1 MKKFYFLF
9 LFALIASIGNLYA
22 AEKTVTWNF
31 AGRKSGTG
39 ATTSCELKVQSGSA
53 SGTWKIT
60 ASKKFSAQTGRGS
73 TSVTLGSKNDP
84 CTDAKL
90 ELTNSPI
97 PEGAQIKKV
106 SITAKTNNAN
116 GATFGLQIGGVSSET
131 TLTFD
136 KTKTTQ
142 EFTESKVGN
151 VVLVINT
158 LNQSNVSL
166 YSISITY
173 EEVAETKCAKPTFN
187 LENGKTYT
195 DAQTLVITSTTADAT
210 IHYTINRGEEKTG
223 QPAEFTENGEYTVD
237 AWATKDNLTES
248 DHASIKFTIAKKC
261 AAPTFTPAA
270 GFLKLGNAITF
281 TSATADA
288 EVYYQYSYNG
298 GEYTSFVKG
307 TSFTP
312 DKEGTY
318 KIIAKATKTGLEDGV
333 SGEQI
338 YEVGNLVF
346 YESFDKN
353 DGTGGNDGKWSGSIA
368 SNDIQYD
375 VTGWTCQNASGANKC
390 AKFGTSSKKGTATTP
405 ALTDLE
411 GDAILTFKA
420 APWNT
425 EGGKMSVTISDG
437 TIETSEFELIN
448 NTFTEYSVKISGGAT
463 SKITFTSSEARFFL
477 DEVKVKQVAV
487 ATPTITPNGGDVKVG
502 DKITFATKTDGAT
515 LSYSTDGGQTW
526 TPGSEYAAATVGEL
540 NLWVKATKGSDESAV
555 AKATF
560 NVVDPNAIGS
570 VNINITAD
578 KTAKTGELFGTMT
591 VAVPMPINATVM
603 DVVIKKDGK
612 EFSSDKNLTAEFSKE
627 ITETGTYEIDV
638 TANNDKEIIGDKKT
652 AEFYSNKLT
661 DIADFLLYGPEC
673 NNLFGSDVVYEFT
686 CPLSVTYANGSN
698 LWVTDGTDG
707 MLIFQRGGFSTAY
720 TNGTVFAK
728 GIKGQYTVYNN
739 TIELTEPVLTETT
752 EGATVDPKQIE
763 IAAISADNQNQFVII
778 KDAVLNVKN
787 ETFADAAG
795 NTVDMYDKKFCTV
808 PADGTYD
815 VVGIVSYYGYSEAE
829 AATQVYPLAFLTAP
843 TATLGFTAAEINE
856 MPWLAAN
863 DKVLTEEATEVKDA
877 SCVKLTCEEG
887 AQIEYTL
894 VSAETGSSTAT
905 VESGAEIVGLIKGE
919 VYELTVC
926 AVKGGYKSAS
936 RQYTFTITGSTSSV
950 SSMSAEGVKV
960 FATEGGVEVVAAEA
974 TDVAVYTVAG
984 QLVRQARVA
993 EDSTLVNVAPG
1004 FYVVRAN
1011 GTATKVIVR

>member
-1 MKKFYFLF
+1 M
-9 LFALIASIGNLYA
+9 SN
-22 AEKTVTWNF
+22 
-31 AGRKSGTG
+31 
-39 ATTSCELKVQSGSA
+39 Q
-53 SGTWKIT
+53 
-60 ASKKFSAQTGRGS
+60 KFSVVTDPS
-73 TSVTLGSKNDP
+73 NTSGVVKFDVT
-84 CTDAKL
+84 CTAG
-90 ELTNSPI
+90 TI
-97 PEGAQIKKV
+97 YIK
-106 SITAKTNNAN
+106 
-116 GATFGLQIGGVSSET
+116 
-131 TLTFD
+131 
-136 KTKTTQ
+136 
-142 EFTESKVGN
+142 
-151 VVLVINT
+151 
-158 LNQSNVSL
+158 
-166 YSISITY
+166 SISITY
-173 EEVAETKCAKPTFN
+173 EEGAETKCAT
-187 LENGKTYT
+187 
-195 DAQTLVITSTTADAT
+195 
-210 IHYTINRGEEKTG
+210 
-223 QPAEFTENGEYTVD
+223 
-237 AWATKDNLTES
+237 
-248 DHASIKFTIAKKC
+248 
-261 AAPTFTPAA
+261 PTFTPAA
-270 GFLKLGNAITF
+270 GYLKLGNAITF
-281 TSATADA
+281 TSATVDA

-333 SGEQI
+333 SEEQI

-353 DGTGGNDGKWSGSIA
+353 DGTGGNDGQWNGNIATSSIK
-368 SNDIQYD
+368 YD
-375 VTGWTCQNASGANKC
+375 VTGWTCPNASGANKC

-405 ALTDLE
+405 ALTGLA
-411 GDAILTFKA
+411 GDAVLTFKA
-420 APWNT
+420 GAWNVT
-425 EGGKMSVTISDG
+425 DEKTTLNISITNGTLDKTSV
-437 TIETSEFELIN
+437 ELKKGE
-448 NTFTEYSVKISGGAT
+448 FTEYTINITGADAT
-463 SKITFTSSEARFFL
+463 SKITFEAAEVEDNRFFL

-487 ATPTITPNGGDVKVG
+487 ATPTISPNGGDVNVG

-526 TPGSEYAAATVGEL
+526 TPGSEYTAAAVGAL
-540 NLWVKATKGSDESAV
+540 NLWVKATKDSDESAV

-578 KTAKTGELFGTMT
+578 KTAATGELFGTMT
-591 VAVPMPINATVM
+591 VAVPMPINATEM

-612 EFSSDKNLTAEFSKE
+612 EFINKKGLSTEFSTV

-638 TANNDKEIIGDKKT
+638 IANNDKEITGDKKT

-739 TIELTEPVLTETT
+739 TTIELTEPVLTETT

-763 IAAISADNQNQFVII
+763 ISAIKADNQNQFVII

-795 NTVDMYDKKFCTV
+795 NTVDMFNKEFCTV

-815 VVGIVSYYGYSEAE
+815 VVGIVSYYKPKKAE

-863 DKVLTEEATEVKDA
+863 DIVLTEDGSFEGMNA

-894 VSAETGSSTAT
+894 DSGEPSPSTAT
-905 VESGAEIVGLIKGE
+905 VESGTEIGFTDGE
-919 VYELTVC
+919 SYMLTVC

-936 RQYTFTITGSTSSV
+936 REYMFSIGKTSSV

-960 FATEGGVEVVAAEA
+960 FAAEGGVKVVADEA
-974 TDVAVYTVAG
+974 ADVAVYTVAG

-993 EDSTLVNVAPG
+993 EGSTLVNVAPG

>member
-22 AEKTVTWNF
+22 AEVTVTSTFKDNDLNVGVGEPGWVASITANSF
-31 AGRKSGTG
+31 ESNNNNRGVQFG
-39 ATTSCELKVQSGSA
+39 AAKGAFTLTTKVSFSKVKNVSVLLSSNGNGNTVSLKVGVA
-53 SGTWKIT
+53 SVG
-60 ASKKFSAQTGRGS
+60 
-73 TSVTLGSKNDP
+73 
-84 CTDAKL
+84 
-90 ELTNSPI
+90 
-97 PEGAQIKKV
+97 KKV
-106 SITAKTNNAN
+106 SIEKKNNYSVEWTA
-116 GATFGLQIGGVSSET
+116 
-131 TLTFD
+131 
-136 KTKTTQ
+136 
-142 EFTESKVGN
+142 ESPQDGIVELSFNDAAKS
-151 VVLVINT
+151 I
-158 LNQSNVSL
+158 
-166 YSISITY
+166 YIKSISITY
-173 EEVAETKCAKPTFN
+173 EEVAETKCAT
-187 LENGKTYT
+187 
-195 DAQTLVITSTTADAT
+195 
-210 IHYTINRGEEKTG
+210 
-223 QPAEFTENGEYTVD
+223 
-237 AWATKDNLTES
+237 
-248 DHASIKFTIAKKC
+248 
-261 AAPTFTPAA
+261 PTFTPAA
-270 GFLKLGNAITF
+270 GYLKLGNAITF
-281 TSATADA
+281 TSATVDA

-515 LSYSTDGGQTW
+515 LSYSTDEGQTW
-526 TPGSEYAAATVGEL
+526 TPGSEYAAATVGAL

-815 VVGIVSYYGYSEAE
+815 VVGIVSYYGYSGAVP
-829 AATQVYPLAFLTAP
+829 ATQVYPLAFLTAP

-856 MPWLAAN
+856 MSWLAAN
-863 DKVLTEEATEVKDA
+863 DKVLTEDGSFEDINA

-894 VSAETGSSTAT
+894 DSGEPSPSTAT
-905 VESGAEIVGLIKGE
+905 VESGTEIGFTDGE
-919 VYELTVC
+919 SYMLTVC

-936 RQYTFTITGSTSSV
+936 REYMFSIGKTSSV
-950 SSMSAEGVKV
+950 SSMSSEGVKV
-960 FATEGGVEVVAAEA
+960 FAAEGGVKVVAAEA
-974 TDVAVYTVAG
+974 TDVAVYTAAG

-993 EDSTLVNVAPG
+993 EGSTLVNVAPG

>member
-1 MKKFYFLF
+1 ML
-9 LFALIASIGNLYA
+9 LD
-22 AEKTVTWNF
+22 
-31 AGRKSGTG
+31 GR
-39 ATTSCELKVQSGSA
+39 
-53 SGTWKIT
+53 
-60 ASKKFSAQTGRGS
+60 AQT
-73 TSVTLGSKNDP
+73 
-84 CTDAKL
+84 
-90 ELTNSPI
+90 
-97 PEGAQIKKV
+97 
-106 SITAKTNNAN
+106 
-116 GATFGLQIGGVSSET
+116 
-131 TLTFD
+131 
-136 KTKTTQ
+136 
-142 EFTESKVGN
+142 
-151 VVLVINT
+151 
-158 LNQSNVSL
+158 
-166 YSISITY
+166 
-173 EEVAETKCAKPTFN
+173 
-187 LENGKTYT
+187 
-195 DAQTLVITSTTADAT
+195 
-210 IHYTINRGEEKTG
+210 
-223 QPAEFTENGEYTVD
+223 
-237 AWATKDNLTES
+237 
-248 DHASIKFTIAKKC
+248 
-261 AAPTFTPAA
+261 
-270 GFLKLGNAITF
+270 
-281 TSATADA
+281 
-288 EVYYQYSYNG
+288 
-298 GEYTSFVKG
+298 
-307 TSFTP
+307 
-312 DKEGTY
+312 
-318 KIIAKATKTGLEDGV
+318 
-333 SGEQI
+333 
-338 YEVGNLVF
+338 
-346 YESFDKN
+346 
-353 DGTGGNDGKWSGSIA
+353 
-368 SNDIQYD
+368 
-375 VTGWTCQNASGANKC
+375 ASGANKC

-405 ALTDLE
+405 ALTGLA
-411 GDAILTFKA
+411 GDAVLTFKA
-420 APWNT
+420 GAWNVT
-425 EGGKMSVTISDG
+425 DEKTTLNISITNGTLDKTSV
-437 TIETSEFELIN
+437 ELKKGE
-448 NTFTEYSVKISGGAT
+448 FTEYTINITGADAT
-463 SKITFTSSEARFFL
+463 SKITFEAAEVEDNRFFL

-487 ATPTITPNGGDVKVG
+487 ATPTITPNGGDVNVG

-526 TPGSEYAAATVGEL
+526 TPGSEYTAAAVGAL
-540 NLWVKATKGSDESAV
+540 NLWVKATKNSDESAV

-638 TANNDKEIIGDKKT
+638 TANNDKEITGDKKT

-686 CPLSVTYANGSN
+686 CPLSVTFSNGEN

-728 GIKGQYTVYNN
+728 GIKGQYTVYRN
-739 TIELTEPVLTETT
+739 TIELLNPTLTETT
-752 EGATVDPKQIE
+752 EGATIDPKQIE

-863 DKVLTEEATEVKDA
+863 DKVLTDEVTEVKDA

-894 VSAETGSSTAT
+894 KLADSTSTAT
-905 VESGAEIVGLIKGE
+905 VESGAEIVGLAKDE

-926 AVKGGYKSAS
+926 AVKGGYKRAS
-936 RQYTFTITGSTSSV
+936 RKYMFTITGSTSSV
-950 SSMSAEGVKV
+950 SSMSSEGVKV
-960 FATEGGVEVVAAEA
+960 VAAEGGVEVVADEAAE
-974 TDVAVYTVAG
+974 VAVYTVAG

-993 EDSTLVNVAPG
+993 EGSTLVNVAPG

>member
-22 AEKTVTWNF
+22 AEKTVTYTFTSKTWAAAEGNWNSLKGGDSKETRGV
-31 AGRKSGTG
+31 AVTKAVSG
-39 ATTSCELKVQSGSA
+39 ASAESPSGFS
-53 SGTWKIT
+53 KIT
-60 ASKKFSAQTGRGS
+60 SVNMVWSTSGKGAGTINMYISDNKVGSKTVGKSMSNQKFSVVTDPS
-73 TSVTLGSKNDP
+73 NTSGVVKFDVT
-84 CTDAKL
+84 CTAG
-90 ELTNSPI
+90 TI
-97 PEGAQIKKV
+97 YIK
-106 SITAKTNNAN
+106 
-116 GATFGLQIGGVSSET
+116 
-131 TLTFD
+131 
-136 KTKTTQ
+136 
-142 EFTESKVGN
+142 
-151 VVLVINT
+151 
-158 LNQSNVSL
+158 
-166 YSISITY
+166 SISITY
-173 EEVAETKCAKPTFN
+173 EEGAETKCAT
-187 LENGKTYT
+187 
-195 DAQTLVITSTTADAT
+195 
-210 IHYTINRGEEKTG
+210 
-223 QPAEFTENGEYTVD
+223 
-237 AWATKDNLTES
+237 
-248 DHASIKFTIAKKC
+248 
-261 AAPTFTPAA
+261 PTFTPAA
-270 GFLKLGNAITF
+270 GYLKLGNAITF
-281 TSATADA
+281 TSATVDA

-333 SGEQI
+333 SEEQI

-353 DGTGGNDGKWSGSIA
+353 DGTGGNDGQWSGNIA
-368 SNDIQYD
+368 TNDIQYD
-375 VTGWTCQNASGANKC
+375 VTGWTCPNASGANKC

-463 SKITFTSSEARFFL
+463 SKITFTSSEDRFFL

-526 TPGSEYAAATVGEL
+526 TPGSEYTATTVGAL

-815 VVGIVSYYGYSEAE
+815 VVGIVSYFGYSGAVP
-829 AATQVYPLAFLTAP
+829 ATQVYPLAFLTAP

-863 DKVLTEEATEVKDA
+863 DIVLTEDGSFGDMNA

-894 VSAETGSSTAT
+894 DSGEPSPSTAT
-905 VESGAEIVGLIKGE
+905 VESGTEIGFTDGE
-919 VYELTVC
+919 SYMLTVC

-936 RQYTFTITGSTSSV
+936 REYLFSIGKTSSV
-950 SSMSAEGVKV
+950 SSMPSEGVKV
-960 FATEGGVEVVAAEA
+960 FAAEGGVEVVAEEAAE
-974 TDVAVYTVAG
+974 VAVYTAAG

-993 EDSTLVNVAPG
+993 EGSTLVNVAPG

>member
-9 LFALIASIGNLYA
+9 LFALIASISNLYA
-22 AEKTVTWNF
+22 VEKTVTFDFSTDPGVVSGIKNGEITVSFKTPGNTPAWNESNGGEIRAYAKNTITVSSAKKIKAIKF
-31 AGRKSGTG
+31 TFNKSD
-39 ATTSCELKVQSGSA
+39 GSN
-53 SGTWKIT
+53 KIT
-60 ASKKFSAQTGRGS
+60 STPTGFTSPTWTGESESVVFS
-73 TSVTLGSKNDP
+73 
-84 CTDAKL
+84 
-90 ELTNSPI
+90 
-97 PEGAQIKKV
+97 
-106 SITAKTNNAN
+106 
-116 GATFGLQIGGVSSET
+116 IGGTKGHRKV
-131 TLTFD
+131 
-136 KTKTTQ
+136 KTI
-142 EFTESKVGN
+142 EV
-151 VVLVINT
+151 
-158 LNQSNVSL
+158 
-166 YSISITY
+166 TY
-173 EEVAETKCAKPTFN
+173 EEGAETKCAT
-187 LENGKTYT
+187 
-195 DAQTLVITSTTADAT
+195 
-210 IHYTINRGEEKTG
+210 
-223 QPAEFTENGEYTVD
+223 
-237 AWATKDNLTES
+237 
-248 DHASIKFTIAKKC
+248 
-261 AAPTFTPAA
+261 PTFTPAA
-270 GFLKLGNAITF
+270 GYLKLGNAITF

-288 EVYYQYSYNG
+288 EIYYQYSYNG
-298 GEYTSFVKG
+298 GEYNSFVKG

-318 KIIAKATKTGLEDGV
+318 KIIAKATKTGLEDGI
-333 SGEQI
+333 SGEQT

-353 DGTGGNDGKWSGSIA
+353 DGTGGNDGRWNGSIA
-368 SNDIQYD
+368 ANDIQYD
-375 VTGWTCQNASGANKC
+375 VTGWTCENAKGANMC
-390 AKFGTSSKKGTATTP
+390 AKFGTGGAKGKATTP
-405 ALTDLE
+405 ALTGLA

-420 APWNT
+420 GAWNVT
-425 EGGKMSVTISDG
+425 NEKNTLNISITNGTLDKTSV
-437 TIETSEFELIN
+437 ELKKGE
-448 NTFTEYSVKISGGAT
+448 FTEYTINITGADAT
-463 SKITFTSSEARFFL
+463 SKITFEAAEVEDNRFFL

-502 DKITFATKTDGAT
+502 DKITFATKTEGAT
-515 LSYSTDGGQTW
+515 LSYSTDEGKTW
-526 TPGSEYAAATVGEL
+526 TPGSEYTAAAVGAL
-540 NLWVKATKGSDESAV
+540 NLWVKAIKDSDESAV

-578 KTAKTGELFGTMT
+578 KKAKTGELFGTMT

-612 EFSSDKNLTAEFSKE
+612 EFSSDKGLTAEFSKE

-638 TANNDKEIIGDKKT
+638 TANNDKEITGDKKT

-686 CPLSVTYANGSN
+686 CPLSVTFSKGEN

-739 TIELTEPVLTETT
+739 TTIELTEPVLTETT

-763 IAAISADNQNQFVII
+763 ISAIKADNQNQYVII

-787 ETFADAAG
+787 ETFADAVG
-795 NTVDMYDKKFCTV
+795 NTVDMFDKKFCTV

-815 VVGIVSYYGYSEAE
+815 VVGIVSYYKPKKAE
-829 AATQVYPLAFLTAP
+829 AATQVYPLAFLTTP

-960 FATEGGVEVVAAEA
+960 FAAEGGVEVVADEAAE
-974 TDVAVYTVAG
+974 VAVYTAAG

-993 EDSTLVNVAPG
+993 EGSTLVNVAPG

>member
-9 LFALIASIGNLYA
+9 LFALIASISNLYA
-22 AEKTVTWNF
+22 VEKTVTFDFSTNPG
-31 AGRKSGTG
+31 AVSGIKNGEITVSFKTPG
-39 ATTSCELKVQSGSA
+39 VTPVWKGGEIRAYAKNTITVSSA
-53 SGTWKIT
+53 KKIKAIKFTFNKDDGNKIT
-60 ASKKFSAQTGRGS
+60 STPTGFTDPTWTGES
-73 TSVTLGSKNDP
+73 ESVVFK
-84 CTDAKL
+84 
-90 ELTNSPI
+90 
-97 PEGAQIKKV
+97 
-106 SITAKTNNAN
+106 
-116 GATFGLQIGGVSSET
+116 IGGTKGHRKV
-131 TLTFD
+131 
-136 KTKTTQ
+136 KTI
-142 EFTESKVGN
+142 EV
-151 VVLVINT
+151 
-158 LNQSNVSL
+158 
-166 YSISITY
+166 TY
-173 EEVAETKCAKPTFN
+173 EEGAETQCAT
-187 LENGKTYT
+187 
-195 DAQTLVITSTTADAT
+195 
-210 IHYTINRGEEKTG
+210 
-223 QPAEFTENGEYTVD
+223 
-237 AWATKDNLTES
+237 
-248 DHASIKFTIAKKC
+248 
-261 AAPTFTPAA
+261 PTFTPAA
-270 GFLKLGNAITF
+270 GYLKLGNAITF
-281 TSATADA
+281 TSATVDA

-333 SGEQI
+333 SEEQI

-375 VTGWTCQNASGANKC
+375 VTGWTCEYEKGANKC

-463 SKITFTSSEARFFL
+463 SKITFTSSEDRFFL

-487 ATPTITPNGGDVKVG
+487 ATPTITPNGGDVNVG

-515 LSYSTDGGQTW
+515 LSYSTDEGKTW
-526 TPGSEYAAATVGEL
+526 TPGSEYTATTVGAL

-612 EFSSDKNLTAEFSKE
+612 EFSSDKGLTAEFSKE

-638 TANNDKEIIGDKKT
+638 IAMNDNEGITGDKKT
-652 AEFYSNKLT
+652 AKFYSNKLT

-686 CPLSVTYANGSN
+686 CPLCVTFSKGEN

-739 TIELTEPVLTETT
+739 TIELLNPTLTETT
-752 EGATVDPKQIE
+752 EGATIDPKQIE

-787 ETFADAAG
+787 KTFADAAG

-815 VVGIVSYYGYSEAE
+815 VVGIVSYYGYSGAVP
-829 AATQVYPLAFLTAP
+829 ATQVYPLAFLTAP

-863 DKVLTEEATEVKDA
+863 DKVLTEDGSFEDINA

-894 VSAETGSSTAT
+894 DSTGSSVLTKT
-905 VESGAEIVGLIKGE
+905 VESGTEIGFTDGE
-919 VYELTVC
+919 YCMLTVC
-926 AVKGGYKSAS
+926 VVKGGYKSAS
-936 RQYTFTITGSTSSV
+936 RKYEFGIGKTSSV
-950 SSMSAEGVKV
+950 SSMSSEGVKV
-960 FATEGGVEVVAAEA
+960 FAAEGGVEVVADEA
-974 TDVAVYTVAG
+974 ADVAVYTVAG

-993 EDSTLVNVAPG
+993 EGSTLVNVAPG

>member
-22 AEKTVTWNF
+22 VEKTVTFDFSTNPG
-31 AGRKSGTG
+31 AVSGIKNGEITVSFKTPG
-39 ATTSCELKVQSGSA
+39 VTPVWKGGEIRAYAKNTITVSSA
-53 SGTWKIT
+53 KKIKAIKFTFNKDDGNKIT
-60 ASKKFSAQTGRGS
+60 STPTGFTDPTWTGES
-73 TSVTLGSKNDP
+73 ESVVFK
-84 CTDAKL
+84 
-90 ELTNSPI
+90 
-97 PEGAQIKKV
+97 
-106 SITAKTNNAN
+106 
-116 GATFGLQIGGVSSET
+116 IGGTKGHRKV
-131 TLTFD
+131 
-136 KTKTTQ
+136 KTI
-142 EFTESKVGN
+142 EV
-151 VVLVINT
+151 
-158 LNQSNVSL
+158 
-166 YSISITY
+166 TY
-173 EEVAETKCAKPTFN
+173 EEGAETQCAT
-187 LENGKTYT
+187 
-195 DAQTLVITSTTADAT
+195 
-210 IHYTINRGEEKTG
+210 
-223 QPAEFTENGEYTVD
+223 
-237 AWATKDNLTES
+237 
-248 DHASIKFTIAKKC
+248 
-261 AAPTFTPAA
+261 PTFTPAA
-270 GFLKLGNAITF
+270 GYLKLGNAITF

-298 GEYTSFVKG
+298 GEYNSFVKG

-375 VTGWTCQNASGANKC
+375 VTGWTCPNASGANKC

-405 ALTDLE
+405 ALTGLE

-420 APWNT
+420 GAWNVT
-425 EGGKMSVTISDG
+425 DEKTTLNISITNGSLGTTSVTLKKG
-437 TIETSEFELIN
+437 E
-448 NTFTEYSVKISGGAT
+448 FTEYTINITGADAT
-463 SKITFTSSEARFFL
+463 SKITFEASEDKNNRFFL

-515 LSYSTDGGQTW
+515 LSYSTDEGKTW
-526 TPGSEYAAATVGEL
+526 TPGSEYAAATVGAL

-578 KTAKTGELFGTMT
+578 KTAATGELFGTMT

-815 VVGIVSYYGYSEAE
+815 VVGIVSYFGYSGAVP
-829 AATQVYPLAFLTAP
+829 ATQVYPLAFLTAP

-856 MPWLAAN
+856 MSWLAAN
-863 DKVLTEEATEVKDA
+863 DKVLTEDGSFEDINA

-894 VSAETGSSTAT
+894 DSGEPSPSTAT
-905 VESGAEIVGLIKGE
+905 VESGTEIGFTDGE
-919 VYELTVC
+919 SYMLTVC

-936 RQYTFTITGSTSSV
+936 REYMFSIGKTSSV

-960 FATEGGVEVVAAEA
+960 FAAEGGVEVVAAEA

-993 EDSTLVNVAPG
+993 EGSTLVNVAPG

>member
-9 LFALIASIGNLYA
+9 LFALIASISNLYA
-22 AEKTVTWNF
+22 AEKTVTFDFSTNPG
-31 AGRKSGTG
+31 AVSGIKNGEITVSFKTPG
-39 ATTSCELKVQSGSA
+39 VPPVWKGGEIRAYAKNTITVSSA
-53 SGTWKIT
+53 KKIKAIKFTFNKDDGNKIT
-60 ASKKFSAQTGRGS
+60 STPTGFTDPTWTGES
-73 TSVTLGSKNDP
+73 ESVVFK
-84 CTDAKL
+84 
-90 ELTNSPI
+90 
-97 PEGAQIKKV
+97 
-106 SITAKTNNAN
+106 
-116 GATFGLQIGGVSSET
+116 IGGTKGHRKV
-131 TLTFD
+131 
-136 KTKTTQ
+136 KTI
-142 EFTESKVGN
+142 EV
-151 VVLVINT
+151 
-158 LNQSNVSL
+158 
-166 YSISITY
+166 TY
-173 EEVAETKCAKPTFN
+173 EEGAETQCAT
-187 LENGKTYT
+187 
-195 DAQTLVITSTTADAT
+195 
-210 IHYTINRGEEKTG
+210 
-223 QPAEFTENGEYTVD
+223 
-237 AWATKDNLTES
+237 
-248 DHASIKFTIAKKC
+248 
-261 AAPTFTPAA
+261 PTFTPAA
-270 GFLKLGNAITF
+270 GYLKLGNAITF

-298 GEYTSFVKG
+298 GEYNSFVKG

-375 VTGWTCQNASGANKC
+375 VTGWTCPNASGANKC

-405 ALTDLE
+405 ALTGLE

-463 SKITFTSSEARFFL
+463 SKITFTSSEDRFFL

-526 TPGSEYAAATVGEL
+526 TPGSEYTATTVGAL

-815 VVGIVSYYGYSEAE
+815 VVGIVSYFGYSGAVP
-829 AATQVYPLAFLTAP
+829 ATQVYPLAFLTAP

-856 MPWLAAN
+856 MSWLAAN
-863 DKVLTEEATEVKDA
+863 DKVLTEDGSFEDINA

-894 VSAETGSSTAT
+894 DSGEPSPSTAT
-905 VESGAEIVGLIKGE
+905 VESGTEIGFTDGE
-919 VYELTVC
+919 SYMLTVC

-936 RQYTFTITGSTSSV
+936 REYMFSIGKTSSV

-960 FATEGGVEVVAAEA
+960 VAAEGGVEVVAAEA
-974 TDVAVYTVAG
+974 TDVAVYTAAG

-993 EDSTLVNVAPG
+993 EGSTLVNVAPG

>member
-22 AEKTVTWNF
+22 AEVTD
-31 AGRKSGTG
+31 
-39 ATTSCELKVQSGSA
+39 V
-53 SGTWKIT
+53 IT
-60 ASKKFSAQTGRGS
+60 ASNLKATGTTYVLFSNVKVTSEASYSGQSAQTGNNTGIIQLNNS
-73 TSVTLGSKNDP
+73 KKNDRNIGIVS
-84 CTDAKL
+84 TVSGGL
-90 ELTNSPI
+90 
-97 PEGAQIKKV
+97 IKSV
-106 SITAKTNNAN
+106 SIEVDNSNAKTYSVYAK
-116 GATFGLQIGGVSSET
+116 
-131 TLTFD
+131 
-136 KTKTTQ
+136 KTAYSAIEDLYNDPKQ
-142 EFTESKVGN
+142 GDLILESK
-151 VVLVINT
+151 
-158 LNQSNVSL
+158 
-166 YSISITY
+166 
-173 EEVAETKCAKPTFN
+173 
-187 LENGKTYT
+187 
-195 DAQTLVITSTTADAT
+195 ST
-210 IHYTINRGEEKTG
+210 
-223 QPAEFTENGEYTVD
+223 
-237 AWATKDNLTES
+237 
-248 DHASIKFTIAKKC
+248 
-261 AAPTFTPAA
+261 
-270 GFLKLGNAITF
+270 
-281 TSATADA
+281 
-288 EVYYQYSYNG
+288 
-298 GEYTSFVKG
+298 
-307 TSFTP
+307 
-312 DKEGTY
+312 
-318 KIIAKATKTGLEDGV
+318 
-333 SGEQI
+333 
-338 YEVGNLVF
+338 
-346 YESFDKN
+346 
-353 DGTGGNDGKWSGSIA
+353 GSV
-368 SNDIQYD
+368 D
-375 VTGWTCQNASGANKC
+375 VTGEYYYIGIR
-390 AKFGTSSKKGTATTP
+390 SKKG
-405 ALTDLE
+405 
-411 GDAILTFKA
+411 
-420 APWNT
+420 
-425 EGGKMSVTISDG
+425 V
-437 TIETSEFELIN
+437 
-448 NTFTEYSVKISGGAT
+448 VKIK
-463 SKITFTSSEARFFL
+463 KITITYINSS
-477 DEVKVKQVAV
+477 VS
-487 ATPTITPNGGDVKVG
+487 TPTITPNGGDVKVG

-515 LSYSTDGGQTW
+515 LSYSTDEGKTW
-526 TPGSEYAAATVGEL
+526 TPGSEYAAATVGAL

-578 KTAKTGELFGTMT
+578 KKAKTGELFGTMT

-815 VVGIVSYYGYSEAE
+815 VVGIVSYFGYSGAVP
-829 AATQVYPLAFLTAP
+829 ATQVYPLAFLTAP

-856 MPWLAAN
+856 MSWLAAN

>member
-9 LFALIASIGNLYA
+9 LFALIASISNLYA
-22 AEKTVTWNF
+22 AEKTVTFDFSTNPG
-31 AGRKSGTG
+31 AVSGIKNGEITVSFKTPG
-39 ATTSCELKVQSGSA
+39 VTPVWKGGEIRAYAKNTITVSSA
-53 SGTWKIT
+53 KKIKAIKFTFNKDDGNKIT
-60 ASKKFSAQTGRGS
+60 STPTGFTDPTWTGES
-73 TSVTLGSKNDP
+73 ESVVFK
-84 CTDAKL
+84 
-90 ELTNSPI
+90 
-97 PEGAQIKKV
+97 
-106 SITAKTNNAN
+106 
-116 GATFGLQIGGVSSET
+116 IGGTKGHRKV
-131 TLTFD
+131 
-136 KTKTTQ
+136 KTI
-142 EFTESKVGN
+142 EV
-151 VVLVINT
+151 
-158 LNQSNVSL
+158 
-166 YSISITY
+166 TY
-173 EEVAETKCAKPTFN
+173 EEGAETQCAT
-187 LENGKTYT
+187 
-195 DAQTLVITSTTADAT
+195 
-210 IHYTINRGEEKTG
+210 
-223 QPAEFTENGEYTVD
+223 
-237 AWATKDNLTES
+237 
-248 DHASIKFTIAKKC
+248 
-261 AAPTFTPAA
+261 PTFTPAA
-270 GFLKLGNAITF
+270 GYLKLGNAITF

-298 GEYTSFVKG
+298 GEYNSFVKG

-375 VTGWTCQNASGANKC
+375 VTGWTCPNASGANKC

-405 ALTDLE
+405 ALTGLE

-463 SKITFTSSEARFFL
+463 SKITFTSSEDRFFL

-526 TPGSEYAAATVGEL
+526 TPGSEYTATTVGAL

-815 VVGIVSYYGYSEAE
+815 VVGIVSYFGYSGAVP
-829 AATQVYPLAFLTAP
+829 ATQVYPLAFLTAP

-856 MPWLAAN
+856 MSWLAAN
-863 DKVLTEEATEVKDA
+863 DKVLTEDGSFEDINA

-894 VSAETGSSTAT
+894 DSGEPSPSTAT
-905 VESGAEIVGLIKGE
+905 VESGTEIGFTDGE
-919 VYELTVC
+919 SYMLTVC

-936 RQYTFTITGSTSSV
+936 REYMFSIGKTSSV

-960 FATEGGVEVVAAEA
+960 FAAEGGVEVVAAEA
-974 TDVAVYTVAG
+974 TDVAVYTAAG

-993 EDSTLVNVAPG
+993 EGSTLVNVAPG

-1011 GTATKVIVR
+1011 DTATKVIVR

>member
-22 AEKTVTWNF
+22 AEKTVTRNFDNFPEDGLAAEKFKSYNLSGEKCASTGGKASADIVTVNKYVNITNISFKISKTSKNSKSSVYKVYISENGKSWIYVGASPNYTSAEIKNGKWTDVSLNF
-31 AGRKSGTG
+31 AQDKKTG
-39 ATTSCELKVQSGSA
+39 YV
-53 SGTWKIT
+53 KIEYT
-60 ASKKFSAQTGRGS
+60 GS
-73 TSVTLGSKNDP
+73 TAERLI
-84 CTDAKL
+84 DA
-90 ELTNSPI
+90 
-97 PEGAQIKKV
+97 
-106 SITAKTNNAN
+106 
-116 GATFGLQIGGVSSET
+116 
-131 TLTFD
+131 
-136 KTKTTQ
+136 
-142 EFTESKVGN
+142 
-151 VVLVINT
+151 
-158 LNQSNVSL
+158 
-166 YSISITY
+166 ISITY
-173 EEVAETKCAKPTFN
+173 EEAEGPTP
-187 LENGKTYT
+187 
-195 DAQTLVITSTTADAT
+195 VVS
-210 IHYTINRGEEKTG
+210 
-223 QPAEFTENGEYTVD
+223 
-237 AWATKDNLTES
+237 
-248 DHASIKFTIAKKC
+248 KC

-270 GFLKLGNAITF
+270 GYLKLGNAITF

-288 EVYYQYSYNG
+288 EISYQYSYNG

-353 DGTGGNDGKWSGSIA
+353 DGTGGNDGQWSGNIA
-368 SNDIQYD
+368 TNDIQYD
-375 VTGWTCQNASGANKC
+375 VAGWTCENEKGANKC

-405 ALTDLE
+405 ALTGLE

-448 NTFTEYSVKISGGAT
+448 NTFTEYFVKISGGAT
-463 SKITFTSSEARFFL
+463 SKITFTSSEDRFFL
-477 DEVKVKQVAV
+477 DEVKVKPVLV

-526 TPGSEYAAATVGEL
+526 TPGSEYTATTVGAL

-638 TANNDKEIIGDKKT
+638 TANNDKEITGDKKT

-686 CPLSVTYANGSN
+686 CPLSVTFSNGEN

-728 GIKGQYTVYNN
+728 GIKGQYTVYRN
-739 TIELTEPVLTETT
+739 TIELLNPTLTETT
-752 EGATVDPKQIE
+752 EGATIDPKQIE

-863 DKVLTEEATEVKDA
+863 DIVLTEDGSFEDINA

-894 VSAETGSSTAT
+894 DSGEPSPSTAT
-905 VESGAEIVGLIKGE
+905 VESGTEIGFTDGE
-919 VYELTVC
+919 SYMLTVC

-936 RQYTFTITGSTSSV
+936 REYLFSIGKTSSV
-950 SSMSAEGVKV
+950 SSMSAEGIKV
-960 FATEGGVEVVAAEA
+960 VAAEGGVEVVAEEA

-993 EDSTLVNVAPG
+993 EGSTLVNVAPG

>member
-9 LFALIASIGNLYA
+9 LFALIASISNLYA
-22 AEKTVTWNF
+22 AEKTVTFDFSTNPG
-31 AGRKSGTG
+31 AVSGIKNGEITVSFKAPG
-39 ATTSCELKVQSGSA
+39 VTPVWKGGEIRAYAKNTITVSSA
-53 SGTWKIT
+53 KKIKAIKFTFNKDDGNKIT
-60 ASKKFSAQTGRGS
+60 STPTGFTDPTWTGES
-73 TSVTLGSKNDP
+73 ESVVFK
-84 CTDAKL
+84 
-90 ELTNSPI
+90 
-97 PEGAQIKKV
+97 
-106 SITAKTNNAN
+106 
-116 GATFGLQIGGVSSET
+116 IGGTKGHRTV
-131 TLTFD
+131 
-136 KTKTTQ
+136 KTI
-142 EFTESKVGN
+142 EV
-151 VVLVINT
+151 
-158 LNQSNVSL
+158 
-166 YSISITY
+166 TY
-173 EEVAETKCAKPTFN
+173 EEGAETQCAT
-187 LENGKTYT
+187 
-195 DAQTLVITSTTADAT
+195 
-210 IHYTINRGEEKTG
+210 
-223 QPAEFTENGEYTVD
+223 
-237 AWATKDNLTES
+237 
-248 DHASIKFTIAKKC
+248 
-261 AAPTFTPAA
+261 PTFTPAA
-270 GFLKLGNAITF
+270 GYLKLGNAITF

-298 GEYTSFVKG
+298 GEYNSFVKG

-375 VTGWTCQNASGANKC
+375 VTGWTCPNAGGANKC

-405 ALTDLE
+405 ALTGLE

-463 SKITFTSSEARFFL
+463 SKITFTSSEDRFFL

-526 TPGSEYAAATVGEL
+526 TPGSEYTATTVGAL

-815 VVGIVSYYGYSEAE
+815 VVGIVSYFGYSGAVP
-829 AATQVYPLAFLTAP
+829 ATQVYPLAFLTAP

-856 MPWLAAN
+856 MSWLAAN
-863 DKVLTEEATEVKDA
+863 DKVLTEDGSFEDINA

-894 VSAETGSSTAT
+894 DSGEPSPSTAT
-905 VESGAEIVGLIKGE
+905 VESGTEIGFTDGE
-919 VYELTVC
+919 SYMLTVC

-936 RQYTFTITGSTSSV
+936 REYMFSIGKTSSV

-960 FATEGGVEVVAAEA
+960 FAAEGGVEVVAAEA

-993 EDSTLVNVAPG
+993 EGNTLVNVAPG

>member
-22 AEKTVTWNF
+22 AEKTVTYTFTSKTWEATCDGVAANWTSIK
-31 AGRKSGTG
+31 AGSTTLNSKGVPVQKKDTG
-39 ATTSCELKVQSGSA
+39 AAAKSPKQFTKIASVKVVWGTSSNGEGSIDLYIENE
-53 SGTWKIT
+53 KIG
-60 ASKKFSAQTGRGS
+60 SQTVS
-73 TSVTLGSKNDP
+73 TKA
-84 CTDAKL
+84 TDKEFEVANPSTKDGYVRFAVNCR
-90 ELTNSPI
+90 TSTI
-97 PEGAQIKKV
+97 YIK
-106 SITAKTNNAN
+106 
-116 GATFGLQIGGVSSET
+116 
-131 TLTFD
+131 
-136 KTKTTQ
+136 
-142 EFTESKVGN
+142 
-151 VVLVINT
+151 
-158 LNQSNVSL
+158 
-166 YSISITY
+166 SISITY
-173 EEVAETKCAKPTFN
+173 EEGVET
-187 LENGKTYT
+187 
-195 DAQTLVITSTTADAT
+195 
-210 IHYTINRGEEKTG
+210 
-223 QPAEFTENGEYTVD
+223 
-237 AWATKDNLTES
+237 
-248 DHASIKFTIAKKC
+248 KC

-270 GFLKLGNAITF
+270 GYLKLGNAITF
-281 TSATADA
+281 TSATVDA

-318 KIIAKATKTGLEDGV
+318 KVIAKATKTGLEDGV

-353 DGTGGNDGKWSGSIA
+353 DGTGGNDDQWSGNIA
-368 SNDIQYD
+368 TNDIQYD
-375 VTGWTCQNASGANKC
+375 VAGWTCENAKGAKMC
-390 AKFGTSSKKGTATTP
+390 AKFGTSGKGTATTP

-411 GDAILTFKA
+411 GDAVLTFKA

-463 SKITFTSSEARFFL
+463 SKITFTSSEDRFFL

-515 LSYSTDGGQTW
+515 LSYSTDEGKTW
-526 TPGSEYAAATVGEL
+526 TPGSEYTATTVGAL

-638 TANNDKEIIGDKKT
+638 TANNDKEITEDTKT
-652 AEFYSNKLT
+652 AKFYSNKLT
-661 DIADFLLYGPEC
+661 DIEDFLLYGPEC

-707 MLIFQRGGFSTAY
+707 MLIYKQGGFSTTYA
-720 TNGTVFAK
+720 NGTVFAK
-728 GIKGQYTVYNN
+728 GIKGQYTVYNTT

-752 EGATVDPKQIE
+752 EGATIDPKQIE
-763 IAAISADNQNQFVII
+763 IAAIKAENQNQYVII
-778 KDAVLNVKN
+778 KDAVLNVENK
-787 ETFADAAG
+787 TFADAAG
-795 NTVDMYDKKFCTV
+795 NTVDMFNKGFCTV

-815 VVGIVSYYGYSEAE
+815 VVGIVSYYKPKKDEAT
-829 AATQVYPLAFLTAP
+829 TQVYPLAFLTAP

-887 AQIEYTL
+887 TQIEYTL
-894 VSAETGSSTAT
+894 VSSETGTSTAT

-950 SSMSAEGVKV
+950 SSMSAEDVK
-960 FATEGGVEVVAAEA
+960 VVAAEGGVKVVA
-974 TDVAVYTVAG
+974 EEAAEVAVYTAAG

-993 EDSTLVNVAPG
+993 EGSTLVNVAPG

>member
-9 LFALIASIGNLYA
+9 LFALIASISNLYA
-22 AEKTVTWNF
+22 AEKTVTFDFSTNPG
-31 AGRKSGTG
+31 AVSGIKNGEITVSFKTPG
-39 ATTSCELKVQSGSA
+39 VTPVWKGGEICAYAKNTITVSSA
-53 SGTWKIT
+53 KKIKAIKFTFNKDDGNKIT
-60 ASKKFSAQTGRGS
+60 STPTGFTDPTWTGES
-73 TSVTLGSKNDP
+73 ESVVFK
-84 CTDAKL
+84 
-90 ELTNSPI
+90 
-97 PEGAQIKKV
+97 
-106 SITAKTNNAN
+106 
-116 GATFGLQIGGVSSET
+116 IGGTKGHRKV
-131 TLTFD
+131 
-136 KTKTTQ
+136 KTI
-142 EFTESKVGN
+142 EV
-151 VVLVINT
+151 
-158 LNQSNVSL
+158 
-166 YSISITY
+166 TY
-173 EEVAETKCAKPTFN
+173 EEGAETQCAT
-187 LENGKTYT
+187 
-195 DAQTLVITSTTADAT
+195 
-210 IHYTINRGEEKTG
+210 
-223 QPAEFTENGEYTVD
+223 
-237 AWATKDNLTES
+237 
-248 DHASIKFTIAKKC
+248 
-261 AAPTFTPAA
+261 PTFTPAA
-270 GFLKLGNAITF
+270 GYLKLGNAITF

-298 GEYTSFVKG
+298 GEYNSFVKG

-375 VTGWTCQNASGANKC
+375 VTGWTCPNASGANKC

-405 ALTDLE
+405 ALTGLE

-463 SKITFTSSEARFFL
+463 SKITFTSSEDRFFL

-526 TPGSEYAAATVGEL
+526 TPGSEYTATTVGAL

-815 VVGIVSYYGYSEAE
+815 VVGIVSYFGYSGAVP
-829 AATQVYPLAFLTAP
+829 ATQVYPLAFLTAP

-856 MPWLAAN
+856 MSWLAAN
-863 DKVLTEEATEVKDA
+863 DKVLTEDGSFEDINA

-894 VSAETGSSTAT
+894 DSGEPSPSTAT
-905 VESGAEIVGLIKGE
+905 VESGTEIGFTDGE
-919 VYELTVC
+919 SYMLTVC

-936 RQYTFTITGSTSSV
+936 REYMFSIGKTSSV

-960 FATEGGVEVVAAEA
+960 VAVEGGVEVVAEEA
-974 TDVAVYTVAG
+974 TDVAVYTAAG

-993 EDSTLVNVAPG
+993 EGSTLVNVAPG

>member
-22 AEKTVTWNF
+22 AEKTVTYTFTSKTWAAAEGNWNSLKEGDSKETRGV
-31 AGRKSGTG
+31 AVTRAVSG
-39 ATTSCELKVQSGSA
+39 ASAESPSGFS
-53 SGTWKIT
+53 KIT
-60 ASKKFSAQTGRGS
+60 SVNMVWSTSGKGAGTINMYISDNKVGSKTVGKSMSNQKFSVVTDPS
-73 TSVTLGSKNDP
+73 NTSGVVKFDVT
-84 CTDAKL
+84 CTAG
-90 ELTNSPI
+90 TI
-97 PEGAQIKKV
+97 YIK
-106 SITAKTNNAN
+106 
-116 GATFGLQIGGVSSET
+116 
-131 TLTFD
+131 
-136 KTKTTQ
+136 
-142 EFTESKVGN
+142 
-151 VVLVINT
+151 
-158 LNQSNVSL
+158 
-166 YSISITY
+166 SISITY
-173 EEVAETKCAKPTFN
+173 EEVAETKCAT
-187 LENGKTYT
+187 
-195 DAQTLVITSTTADAT
+195 
-210 IHYTINRGEEKTG
+210 
-223 QPAEFTENGEYTVD
+223 
-237 AWATKDNLTES
+237 
-248 DHASIKFTIAKKC
+248 
-261 AAPTFTPAA
+261 PTFTPAA
-270 GFLKLGNAITF
+270 GYLKLGNAITF

-288 EVYYQYSYNG
+288 EISYQYSYNG

-338 YEVGNLVF
+338 YEVENLVF

-375 VTGWTCQNASGANKC
+375 VAGWTCSNASGANKC
-390 AKFGTSSKKGTATTP
+390 ARFGTSSKKGTATTP

-463 SKITFTSSEARFFL
+463 SKITFTSSEDRFFL

-515 LSYSTDGGQTW
+515 LSYSTDEGKTW
-526 TPGSEYAAATVGEL
+526 TPGSEYAAATVGAL

-578 KTAKTGELFGTMT
+578 KTAATGELFGTMT

-638 TANNDKEIIGDKKT
+638 TANNDKENIGDKKT

-739 TIELTEPVLTETT
+739 TIELLNPTLTETT
-752 EGATVDPKQIE
+752 EGATIDPKQIE

-787 ETFADAAG
+787 KTFADAAG
-795 NTVDMYDKKFCTV
+795 NTVDMFNKEFCTV

-815 VVGIVSYYGYSEAE
+815 VVGIVSYFGYPNNVP
-829 AATQVYPLAFLTAP
+829 ATQVYPLAFLTAP

-950 SSMSAEGVKV
+950 SSMSVEGVKV
-960 FATEGGVEVVAAEA
+960 FAAEGGVEVVADEAAE
-974 TDVAVYTVAG
+974 VAVYTAAG

-993 EDSTLVNVAPG
+993 EGSTLVNVAPG

>member
-9 LFALIASIGNLYA
+9 LFALIASIGNLYS
-22 AEKTVTWNF
+22 AEVTD
-31 AGRKSGTG
+31 
-39 ATTSCELKVQSGSA
+39 V
-53 SGTWKIT
+53 IT
-60 ASKKFSAQTGRGS
+60 ASNLKATGTTYVLFSNVKVTSEASYSGQSAQTGNNTGIIQLNSKKKNSRNIGIVS
-73 TSVTLGSKNDP
+73 TVSGGLIKSVSIEVDNSNANTYSVYAKKTAYSAIEDLYNDP
-84 CTDAKL
+84 KQGNLIL
-90 ELTNSPI
+90 ESKSTGSLDVAGEYYYIGIRSKSN
-97 PEGAQIKKV
+97 AVKIKK
-106 SITAKTNNAN
+106 IT
-116 GATFGLQIGGVSSET
+116 
-131 TLTFD
+131 
-136 KTKTTQ
+136 
-142 EFTESKVGN
+142 
-151 VVLVINT
+151 
-158 LNQSNVSL
+158 
-166 YSISITY
+166 ITY
-173 EEVAETKCAKPTFN
+173 VN
-187 LENGKTYT
+187 
-195 DAQTLVITSTTADAT
+195 
-210 IHYTINRGEEKTG
+210 
-223 QPAEFTENGEYTVD
+223 
-237 AWATKDNLTES
+237 
-248 DHASIKFTIAKKC
+248 
-261 AAPTFTPAA
+261 
-270 GFLKLGNAITF
+270 
-281 TSATADA
+281 
-288 EVYYQYSYNG
+288 
-298 GEYTSFVKG
+298 
-307 TSFTP
+307 
-312 DKEGTY
+312 
-318 KIIAKATKTGLEDGV
+318 
-333 SGEQI
+333 
-338 YEVGNLVF
+338 
-346 YESFDKN
+346 
-353 DGTGGNDGKWSGSIA
+353 
-368 SNDIQYD
+368 
-375 VTGWTCQNASGANKC
+375 
-390 AKFGTSSKKGTATTP
+390 SS
-405 ALTDLE
+405 
-411 GDAILTFKA
+411 
-420 APWNT
+420 
-425 EGGKMSVTISDG
+425 
-437 TIETSEFELIN
+437 
-448 NTFTEYSVKISGGAT
+448 
-463 SKITFTSSEARFFL
+463 
-477 DEVKVKQVAV
+477 V

-526 TPGSEYAAATVGEL
+526 TPGSEYTATTVGAL

-638 TANNDKEIIGDKKT
+638 TANNDKEITGDKKT

-739 TIELTEPVLTETT
+739 TTIELTEPVLTETT

-763 IAAISADNQNQFVII
+763 IAAIKADNQNQYVII

-795 NTVDMYDKKFCTV
+795 NTVDMFDKKFCTV

-815 VVGIVSYYGYSEAE
+815 VVGIVSYYKPKNAE
-829 AATQVYPLAFLTAP
+829 ASTQVYPLAFLTTP

-856 MPWLAAN
+856 RPWLAAN
-863 DKVLTEEATEVKDA
+863 DIVLTEDGSFEDINA

-894 VSAETGSSTAT
+894 DSTGSSVLTKT
-905 VESGAEIVGLIKGE
+905 VESGTEIGFTDGE
-919 VYELTVC
+919 YCMLTVC
-926 AVKGGYKSAS
+926 VVKGGYKSAS
-936 RQYTFTITGSTSSV
+936 RKYEFGIGKTSSV
-950 SSMSAEGVKV
+950 SSMSSEGVKV
-960 FATEGGVEVVAAEA
+960 FAAEGGVEVVAAEA

-993 EDSTLVNVAPG
+993 EGSTLVNVAPG

>member
-22 AEKTVTWNF
+22 AEVVLWEEDFSSNSLKGYVVGNGGGTTKIMSGKSDKLAKGTVPELLIAKEGGYFQVTVPDLKGLSGKMTLTFKSNKTDAKFANVT
-31 AGRKSGTG
+31 
-39 ATTSCELKVQSGSA
+39 ATTSGVTVSTPANSSGV
-53 SGTWKIT
+53 WT
-60 ASKKFSAQTGRGS
+60 ADFM
-73 TSVTLGSKNDP
+73 V
-84 CTDAKL
+84 
-90 ELTNSPI
+90 
-97 PEGAQIKKV
+97 PEGV
-106 SITAKTNNAN
+106 TS
-116 GATFGLQIGGVSSET
+116 
-131 TLTFD
+131 LTF
-136 KTKTTQ
+136 
-142 EFTESKVGN
+142 KVTNTDNAKKAQNGRYDDFK
-151 VVLVINT
+151 LVG
-158 LNQSNVSL
+158 
-166 YSISITY
+166 Y
-173 EEVAETKCAKPTFN
+173 EAETKCATPTFN
-187 LENGKTYT
+187 LTADATYT

-210 IHYTINRGEEKTG
+210 IHYTINGGEPKTG
-223 QPAEFTENGEYTVD
+223 KPAEFTENGKYTVE
-237 AWATKDNLTES
+237 AWATKDGLTDSE
-248 DHASIKFTIAKKC
+248 HASITFTIAKKC
-261 AAPTFTPAA
+261 AAPTFIPAA

-298 GEYTSFVKG
+298 GEYNSFVKG
-307 TSFTP
+307 ISFTP

-318 KIIAKATKTGLEDGV
+318 KIIAKATKTGFEDGV
-333 SGEQI
+333 SEEQI

-353 DGTGGNDGKWSGSIA
+353 DGTGGNDGQWNDNIA
-368 SNDIQYD
+368 TNDIQYD
-375 VTGWTCQNASGANKC
+375 VAGWSCQKASGANKC
-390 AKFGTSSKKGTATTP
+390 AKFGTSGAKGKATTP
-405 ALTDLE
+405 ALAGLE

-420 APWNT
+420 APWDK
-425 EGGKMSVTISDG
+425 EGGKMTVAISNG
-437 TIETSEFELIN
+437 TIEEAEFVLSN
-448 NTFTEYSVKISGGAT
+448 NTFTEYSVKIRGGAT
-463 SKITFTSSEARFFL
+463 SKITFTSENNRFFL

-487 ATPTITPNGGDVKVG
+487 ATPTITPNGGDVSVG

-515 LSYSTDGGQTW
+515 LSYSTDEGKTW
-526 TPGSEYAAATVGEL
+526 TPGSEYTAAAVGAL
-540 NLWVKATKGSDESAV
+540 NLWVKATKDSDESAV

-578 KTAKTGELFGTMT
+578 KKAKTGELFGTMT
-591 VAVPMPINATVM
+591 VAVPMPINATEM
-603 DVVIKKDGK
+603 EVVIKKDGK
-612 EFSSDKNLTAEFSKE
+612 EFINKKGLSTEFSTV
-627 ITETGTYEIDV
+627 ITETGTYEINV
-638 TANNDKEIIGDKKT
+638 IANNDNDITDGTET
-652 AEFYSNKLT
+652 AKFYSNKLT
-661 DIADFLLYGPEC
+661 DILDFLLYGPEC

-815 VVGIVSYYGYSEAE
+815 VVGIVSYFGYSGAVP
-829 AATQVYPLAFLTAP
+829 ATQVYPLAFLTAP

-856 MPWLAAN
+856 MSWLAAN
-863 DKVLTEEATEVKDA
+863 DKVLTEDGLFEDINA

-894 VSAETGSSTAT
+894 DSGEPSPSTAT
-905 VESGAEIVGLIKGE
+905 VESGTEIGFTDGE
-919 VYELTVC
+919 SYMLTVC

-936 RQYTFTITGSTSSV
+936 REYMFSIGKTSSV

-960 FATEGGVEVVAAEA
+960 VAAEGGVEVVAEEAAE
-974 TDVAVYTVAG
+974 VAVYTAAG

-993 EDSTLVNVAPG
+993 EGSTLVNVAPG

>member
-22 AEKTVTWNF
+22 AEVTD
-31 AGRKSGTG
+31 
-39 ATTSCELKVQSGSA
+39 V
-53 SGTWKIT
+53 IT
-60 ASKKFSAQTGRGS
+60 ASNLKATGTTYVLFSNVKVTSEASYSGQSAQTGNNTGIIQLNNS
-73 TSVTLGSKNDP
+73 KKNDHNIGIVS
-84 CTDAKL
+84 TVSGGL
-90 ELTNSPI
+90 
-97 PEGAQIKKV
+97 IKSV
-106 SITAKTNNAN
+106 SIEVDNSNAN
-116 GATFGLQIGGVSSET
+116 TYSVYAK
-131 TLTFD
+131 
-136 KTKTTQ
+136 KTAYSAIEDLYNDPKQ
-142 EFTESKVGN
+142 GDLILESK
-151 VVLVINT
+151 
-158 LNQSNVSL
+158 
-166 YSISITY
+166 
-173 EEVAETKCAKPTFN
+173 
-187 LENGKTYT
+187 
-195 DAQTLVITSTTADAT
+195 ST
-210 IHYTINRGEEKTG
+210 
-223 QPAEFTENGEYTVD
+223 
-237 AWATKDNLTES
+237 
-248 DHASIKFTIAKKC
+248 
-261 AAPTFTPAA
+261 
-270 GFLKLGNAITF
+270 
-281 TSATADA
+281 
-288 EVYYQYSYNG
+288 
-298 GEYTSFVKG
+298 
-307 TSFTP
+307 
-312 DKEGTY
+312 
-318 KIIAKATKTGLEDGV
+318 
-333 SGEQI
+333 
-338 YEVGNLVF
+338 
-346 YESFDKN
+346 
-353 DGTGGNDGKWSGSIA
+353 GSV
-368 SNDIQYD
+368 D
-375 VTGWTCQNASGANKC
+375 VTGEYYYIGIR
-390 AKFGTSSKKGTATTP
+390 SKKG
-405 ALTDLE
+405 
-411 GDAILTFKA
+411 
-420 APWNT
+420 
-425 EGGKMSVTISDG
+425 V
-437 TIETSEFELIN
+437 
-448 NTFTEYSVKISGGAT
+448 VKIK
-463 SKITFTSSEARFFL
+463 KITITYINSS
-477 DEVKVKQVAV
+477 VS
-487 ATPTITPNGGDVKVG
+487 TPTITPNGGDVKVG

-515 LSYSTDGGQTW
+515 LSYSTDEGKTW
-526 TPGSEYAAATVGEL
+526 TPGSEYAAATVGAL

-686 CPLSVTYANGSN
+686 CPLSVTFSNGEN

-707 MLIFQRGGFSTAY
+707 MLIFKKGGFSTAY

-728 GIKGQYTVYNN
+728 GIKGQYTVYRN
-739 TIELTEPVLTETT
+739 TIELLNPTLTETT
-752 EGATVDPKQIE
+752 EGATIDPKQIE
-763 IAAISADNQNQFVII
+763 IAGISADNQNQFVII

-843 TATLGFTAAEINE
+843 TATLGFTAAEIKKN
-856 MPWLAAN
+856 PWIAAN

-905 VESGAEIVGLIKGE
+905 VESGAEIVGLIKDE
-919 VYELTVC
+919 LYELTVC

-936 RQYTFTITGSTSSV
+936 RQYVFTITGSTSSV

-960 FATEGGVEVVAAEA
+960 FAAEGGVEVVAEEAAE
-974 TDVAVYTVAG
+974 VAVYTVAG

-993 EDSTLVNVAPG
+993 EGSTLVNVAPG

>member
-9 LFALIASIGNLYA
+9 LFALIASISNLYA
-22 AEKTVTWNF
+22 AEKTVTFDFSTNPG
-31 AGRKSGTG
+31 AVSGIKNGEITVSFKTPG
-39 ATTSCELKVQSGSA
+39 VTPVWKEGEIRAYAKNTITVSSA
-53 SGTWKIT
+53 KKIKAIKFTFNKDDGNKIT
-60 ASKKFSAQTGRGS
+60 STPTGFTDPTWTGES
-73 TSVTLGSKNDP
+73 ESVVFK
-84 CTDAKL
+84 
-90 ELTNSPI
+90 
-97 PEGAQIKKV
+97 
-106 SITAKTNNAN
+106 
-116 GATFGLQIGGVSSET
+116 IGGTKGHRKV
-131 TLTFD
+131 
-136 KTKTTQ
+136 KTI
-142 EFTESKVGN
+142 EV
-151 VVLVINT
+151 
-158 LNQSNVSL
+158 
-166 YSISITY
+166 TY
-173 EEVAETKCAKPTFN
+173 EEGAETQCAT
-187 LENGKTYT
+187 
-195 DAQTLVITSTTADAT
+195 
-210 IHYTINRGEEKTG
+210 
-223 QPAEFTENGEYTVD
+223 
-237 AWATKDNLTES
+237 
-248 DHASIKFTIAKKC
+248 
-261 AAPTFTPAA
+261 PTFTPAA
-270 GFLKLGNAITF
+270 GYLKLGNAITF
-281 TSATADA
+281 TSATVDA

-333 SGEQI
+333 SEEQI

-353 DGTGGNDGKWSGSIA
+353 DGTGGNDGQWSGNIA
-368 SNDIQYD
+368 TNDIQYD
-375 VTGWTCQNASGANKC
+375 VAGWTCENEKGANKC

-463 SKITFTSSEARFFL
+463 SKITFTSSEDRFFL

-515 LSYSTDGGQTW
+515 LSYSTDEGKTW
-526 TPGSEYAAATVGEL
+526 TPGSEYAAATVGAL

-578 KTAKTGELFGTMT
+578 KTAATGELFGTMT

-686 CPLSVTYANGSN
+686 CPLSVTFSKGEN

-739 TIELTEPVLTETT
+739 TTIELTEPVLTETT

-763 IAAISADNQNQFVII
+763 ISAIKADNQNLFVII

-815 VVGIVSYYGYSEAE
+815 VVGIVSYYKPKKAE

-863 DKVLTEEATEVKDA
+863 DIVLTEDGSFEGMNA

-894 VSAETGSSTAT
+894 DSGEPSPSTAT
-905 VESGAEIVGLIKGE
+905 VESGTEIGFTDGE
-919 VYELTVC
+919 SYMLTVC

-936 RQYTFTITGSTSSV
+936 REYMFSIGKTSSV

-960 FATEGGVEVVAAEA
+960 FAAEGGVEVVAAEA

-993 EDSTLVNVAPG
+993 EGSTLVNVAPG

>member
-22 AEKTVTWNF
+22 AEVTD
-31 AGRKSGTG
+31 
-39 ATTSCELKVQSGSA
+39 V
-53 SGTWKIT
+53 IT
-60 ASKKFSAQTGRGS
+60 ASNLKATGTTYVLFSNVKVTSEASYSGQSAQTGNNTGIIQLNNSKKNGHNIGIVS
-73 TSVTLGSKNDP
+73 TVSGGLIKSVSIEVDNSNANTYSVYAKKTAYSAIEDLYNDP
-84 CTDAKL
+84 KQGDL
-90 ELTNSPI
+90 IL
-97 PEGAQIKKV
+97 
-106 SITAKTNNAN
+106 
-116 GATFGLQIGGVSSET
+116 
-131 TLTFD
+131 
-136 KTKTTQ
+136 
-142 EFTESKVGN
+142 ESK
-151 VVLVINT
+151 
-158 LNQSNVSL
+158 
-166 YSISITY
+166 
-173 EEVAETKCAKPTFN
+173 
-187 LENGKTYT
+187 
-195 DAQTLVITSTTADAT
+195 ST
-210 IHYTINRGEEKTG
+210 
-223 QPAEFTENGEYTVD
+223 
-237 AWATKDNLTES
+237 
-248 DHASIKFTIAKKC
+248 
-261 AAPTFTPAA
+261 
-270 GFLKLGNAITF
+270 
-281 TSATADA
+281 
-288 EVYYQYSYNG
+288 
-298 GEYTSFVKG
+298 
-307 TSFTP
+307 
-312 DKEGTY
+312 
-318 KIIAKATKTGLEDGV
+318 
-333 SGEQI
+333 
-338 YEVGNLVF
+338 
-346 YESFDKN
+346 
-353 DGTGGNDGKWSGSIA
+353 GSV
-368 SNDIQYD
+368 D
-375 VTGWTCQNASGANKC
+375 VTGEYYYIGIR
-390 AKFGTSSKKGTATTP
+390 SKK
-405 ALTDLE
+405 
-411 GDAILTFKA
+411 
-420 APWNT
+420 
-425 EGGKMSVTISDG
+425 SV
-437 TIETSEFELIN
+437 
-448 NTFTEYSVKISGGAT
+448 VKIK
-463 SKITFTSSEARFFL
+463 KITITYINSS
-477 DEVKVKQVAV
+477 VS
-487 ATPTITPNGGDVKVG
+487 TPTITPNGGDVKVG

-526 TPGSEYAAATVGEL
+526 TPGSEYTATTVGAL

-815 VVGIVSYYGYSEAE
+815 VVGIVSYFGYSGAVP
-829 AATQVYPLAFLTAP
+829 ATQVYPLAFLTAP

-856 MPWLAAN
+856 MSWLAAN
-863 DKVLTEEATEVKDA
+863 DKVLTEDGSFEDINA

-894 VSAETGSSTAT
+894 DSGEPSPSTAT
-905 VESGAEIVGLIKGE
+905 VESGTEIGFTDGE
-919 VYELTVC
+919 SYMLTVC

-936 RQYTFTITGSTSSV
+936 REYMFSIGKTSSV

-960 FATEGGVEVVAAEA
+960 FAAEGGVEVVAEEAAE
-974 TDVAVYTVAG
+974 VAVYTAAG

-993 EDSTLVNVAPG
+993 EGSTLVNVAPG

>member
-22 AEKTVTWNF
+22 AEVTD
-31 AGRKSGTG
+31 
-39 ATTSCELKVQSGSA
+39 V
-53 SGTWKIT
+53 IT
-60 ASKKFSAQTGRGS
+60 ASNLKATGTTYVLFSNVKVTSEASYSGQSAQTGNNTGIIQLNSKKKNSRNIGIVS
-73 TSVTLGSKNDP
+73 TVSGGLIKSVSIEVDNSNANTYSVYAKKTAYSAIEDLYNDP
-84 CTDAKL
+84 KQGNLIL
-90 ELTNSPI
+90 ESKSTGSLDVAGEYYYIGIRSKS
-97 PEGAQIKKV
+97 GAVKIKK
-106 SITAKTNNAN
+106 IT
-116 GATFGLQIGGVSSET
+116 
-131 TLTFD
+131 
-136 KTKTTQ
+136 
-142 EFTESKVGN
+142 
-151 VVLVINT
+151 
-158 LNQSNVSL
+158 
-166 YSISITY
+166 ITY
-173 EEVAETKCAKPTFN
+173 VN
-187 LENGKTYT
+187 
-195 DAQTLVITSTTADAT
+195 
-210 IHYTINRGEEKTG
+210 
-223 QPAEFTENGEYTVD
+223 
-237 AWATKDNLTES
+237 
-248 DHASIKFTIAKKC
+248 
-261 AAPTFTPAA
+261 
-270 GFLKLGNAITF
+270 
-281 TSATADA
+281 
-288 EVYYQYSYNG
+288 
-298 GEYTSFVKG
+298 
-307 TSFTP
+307 
-312 DKEGTY
+312 
-318 KIIAKATKTGLEDGV
+318 
-333 SGEQI
+333 
-338 YEVGNLVF
+338 
-346 YESFDKN
+346 
-353 DGTGGNDGKWSGSIA
+353 
-368 SNDIQYD
+368 
-375 VTGWTCQNASGANKC
+375 
-390 AKFGTSSKKGTATTP
+390 SS
-405 ALTDLE
+405 
-411 GDAILTFKA
+411 
-420 APWNT
+420 
-425 EGGKMSVTISDG
+425 
-437 TIETSEFELIN
+437 
-448 NTFTEYSVKISGGAT
+448 
-463 SKITFTSSEARFFL
+463 
-477 DEVKVKQVAV
+477 V
-487 ATPTITPNGGDVKVG
+487 ATPTITPNGGDVSVG

-526 TPGSEYAAATVGEL
+526 TPGSEYTATTVGAL

-638 TANNDKEIIGDKKT
+638 TANNDKEIKGDKKT

-815 VVGIVSYYGYSEAE
+815 VVGIVSYFGYSGAVP
-829 AATQVYPLAFLTAP
+829 ATQVYPLAFLTAP

-856 MPWLAAN
+856 MSWLAAN
-863 DKVLTEEATEVKDA
+863 DKVLTEDGSFEDINA

-894 VSAETGSSTAT
+894 DSGEPSPSTAT
-905 VESGAEIVGLIKGE
+905 VESGTEIGFTDGE
-919 VYELTVC
+919 SYMLTVC

-936 RQYTFTITGSTSSV
+936 REYMFSIGKTSSV
-950 SSMSAEGVKV
+950 SSMSSEGVKV
-960 FATEGGVEVVAAEA
+960 FAAEGGVEVVAAEA
-974 TDVAVYTVAG
+974 TDVAVYTAAG

-993 EDSTLVNVAPG
+993 EGSTLVNVAPG

>member
-22 AEKTVTWNF
+22 AEKTVKYTFTSKTWEAAEGNWTSIVPADAEYN
-31 AGRKSGTG
+31 AGPCASNPKNHPSAESPITYTNIKKIDVAWKTTSITGSIDVYVGSEKITTISCGKRKDLTTPISLTTTKSGKVKFVMTTTG
-39 ATTSCELKVQSGSA
+39 ANLYLK
-53 SGTWKIT
+53 
-60 ASKKFSAQTGRGS
+60 
-73 TSVTLGSKNDP
+73 
-84 CTDAKL
+84 
-90 ELTNSPI
+90 
-97 PEGAQIKKV
+97 
-106 SITAKTNNAN
+106 SIA
-116 GATFGLQIGGVSSET
+116 
-131 TLTFD
+131 
-136 KTKTTQ
+136 
-142 EFTESKVGN
+142 
-151 VVLVINT
+151 
-158 LNQSNVSL
+158 
-166 YSISITY
+166 ITY
-173 EEVAETKCAKPTFN
+173 EEVAETKCATPTFN

-195 DAQTLVITSTTADAT
+195 DAQTLEITSTTADAT
-210 IHYTINRGEEKTG
+210 IHYTVNGGEPKTG
-223 QPAEFTENGEYTVD
+223 QPAEFTENGEYTVV

-248 DHASIKFTIAKKC
+248 DHASITFTIAKKC

-288 EVYYQYSYNG
+288 EVYYQYSYNK

-312 DKEGTY
+312 DKLGTY
-318 KIIAKATKTGLEDGV
+318 KIIAKATKTGFEDGV
-333 SGEQI
+333 SEEQI
-338 YEVGNLVF
+338 YEVENLVF
-346 YESFDKN
+346 YESFDQN
-353 DGTGGNDGKWSGSIA
+353 DGTGGNDGQWNGNIATSSIK
-368 SNDIQYD
+368 YD
-375 VTGWTCQNASGANKC
+375 VTGWTCPNASGANKC

-405 ALTDLE
+405 ALTGLE

-420 APWNT
+420 APWDK
-425 EGGKMSVTISDG
+425 EGGKMTVAISNG
-437 TIETSEFELIN
+437 TIEEAEFVLSN
-448 NTFTEYSVKISGGAT
+448 NTFTEYSVKIRGGAT
-463 SKITFTSSEARFFL
+463 SKITFTSENKRFFL
-477 DEVKVKQVAV
+477 DEVKVKPVLV
-487 ATPTITPNGGDVKVG
+487 ATPTITPNGGDVNVG

-526 TPGSEYAAATVGEL
+526 TPGSEYTATTVGAL

-638 TANNDKEIIGDKKT
+638 TANNDKEITGDKKT

-815 VVGIVSYYGYSEAE
+815 VVGIVSYFGYSGAVP
-829 AATQVYPLAFLTAP
+829 ATQVYPLAFLTAP

-856 MPWLAAN
+856 MSWLAAN
-863 DKVLTEEATEVKDA
+863 DKVLTEDGSFEDINA

-894 VSAETGSSTAT
+894 DSGEPSPSTAT
-905 VESGAEIVGLIKGE
+905 VESGTEIGFTDGE
-919 VYELTVC
+919 SYMLTVC

-936 RQYTFTITGSTSSV
+936 REYMFSIGKTSSV
-950 SSMSAEGVKV
+950 SSMSSEGVKV
-960 FATEGGVEVVAAEA
+960 FAAEGGVEVVAEEAAE
-974 TDVAVYTVAG
+974 VAVYTVAG

-993 EDSTLVNVAPG
+993 EGSTLVNVAPG

>member
-22 AEKTVTWNF
+22 AEVTD
-31 AGRKSGTG
+31 
-39 ATTSCELKVQSGSA
+39 V
-53 SGTWKIT
+53 IT
-60 ASKKFSAQTGRGS
+60 ASNLKATGTTYVLFSNVKVTSEALYSGQSAQTQTG
-73 TSVTLGSKNDP
+73 KN
-84 CTDAKL
+84 
-90 ELTNSPI
+90 I
-97 PEGAQIKKV
+97 Q
-106 SITAKTNNAN
+106 
-116 GATFGLQIGGVSSET
+116 
-131 TLTFD
+131 
-136 KTKTTQ
+136 
-142 EFTESKVGN
+142 
-151 VVLVINT
+151 
-158 LNQSNVSL
+158 LN
-166 YSISITY
+166 
-173 EEVAETKCAKPTFN
+173 
-187 LENGKTYT
+187 
-195 DAQTLVITSTTADAT
+195 
-210 IHYTINRGEEKTG
+210 
-223 QPAEFTENGEYTVD
+223 
-237 AWATKDNLTES
+237 
-248 DHASIKFTIAKKC
+248 
-261 AAPTFTPAA
+261 
-270 GFLKLGNAITF
+270 
-281 TSATADA
+281 
-288 EVYYQYSYNG
+288 
-298 GEYTSFVKG
+298 
-307 TSFTP
+307 
-312 DKEGTY
+312 
-318 KIIAKATKTGLEDGV
+318 
-333 SGEQI
+333 
-338 YEVGNLVF
+338 
-346 YESFDKN
+346 
-353 DGTGGNDGKWSGSIA
+353 
-368 SNDIQYD
+368 
-375 VTGWTCQNASGANKC
+375 
-390 AKFGTSSKKGTATTP
+390 SSKKNGKNIGIVSTVSGGLIKSVSIEVDNSNANTYSVYAKKTAYS
-405 ALTDLE
+405 AIGDLYNNSKGDLILE
-411 GDAILTFKA
+411 GKST
-420 APWNT
+420 
-425 EGGKMSVTISDG
+425 GSVDVAG
-437 TIETSEFELIN
+437 
-448 NTFTEYSVKISGGAT
+448 EYYYIGIRSKSGVVKIK
-463 SKITFTSSEARFFL
+463 KITITYVNSS
-477 DEVKVKQVAV
+477 V

-526 TPGSEYAAATVGEL
+526 TPGSEYTATTVGAL

-815 VVGIVSYYGYSEAE
+815 VVGIVSYFGYSGAVP
-829 AATQVYPLAFLTAP
+829 ATQVYPLAFLTAP

-856 MPWLAAN
+856 MSWLAAN
-863 DKVLTEEATEVKDA
+863 DKVLTEDGSFEDINA

-894 VSAETGSSTAT
+894 DSGEPSPSTAT
-905 VESGAEIVGLIKGE
+905 VESGTEIGFTDGE
-919 VYELTVC
+919 SYMLTVC

-936 RQYTFTITGSTSSV
+936 REYMFSIGKTSSV

-960 FATEGGVEVVAAEA
+960 VAAEGGVEVVADEAAE
-974 TDVAVYTVAG
+974 VAVYTVAG

-993 EDSTLVNVAPG
+993 EGSTLVNVAPG

>member
-22 AEKTVTWNF
+22 AEVTD
-31 AGRKSGTG
+31 
-39 ATTSCELKVQSGSA
+39 V
-53 SGTWKIT
+53 IT
-60 ASKKFSAQTGRGS
+60 ASNLKATETTYVLFSNVKVTSEASYSGQSAQTGNNTGIIQLNSKKKNSRNIGIVS
-73 TSVTLGSKNDP
+73 TVSGGLIKSVSIEVDNSNANTYSVYAKKTAYSAIEDLYNDP
-84 CTDAKL
+84 KQGNLIL
-90 ELTNSPI
+90 ESKSTGSLDVAGEYYYIGIRSKS
-97 PEGAQIKKV
+97 GAVKIKK
-106 SITAKTNNAN
+106 IT
-116 GATFGLQIGGVSSET
+116 
-131 TLTFD
+131 
-136 KTKTTQ
+136 
-142 EFTESKVGN
+142 
-151 VVLVINT
+151 
-158 LNQSNVSL
+158 
-166 YSISITY
+166 ITY
-173 EEVAETKCAKPTFN
+173 VN
-187 LENGKTYT
+187 
-195 DAQTLVITSTTADAT
+195 
-210 IHYTINRGEEKTG
+210 
-223 QPAEFTENGEYTVD
+223 
-237 AWATKDNLTES
+237 
-248 DHASIKFTIAKKC
+248 
-261 AAPTFTPAA
+261 
-270 GFLKLGNAITF
+270 
-281 TSATADA
+281 
-288 EVYYQYSYNG
+288 
-298 GEYTSFVKG
+298 
-307 TSFTP
+307 
-312 DKEGTY
+312 
-318 KIIAKATKTGLEDGV
+318 
-333 SGEQI
+333 
-338 YEVGNLVF
+338 
-346 YESFDKN
+346 
-353 DGTGGNDGKWSGSIA
+353 
-368 SNDIQYD
+368 
-375 VTGWTCQNASGANKC
+375 
-390 AKFGTSSKKGTATTP
+390 SS
-405 ALTDLE
+405 
-411 GDAILTFKA
+411 
-420 APWNT
+420 
-425 EGGKMSVTISDG
+425 
-437 TIETSEFELIN
+437 
-448 NTFTEYSVKISGGAT
+448 
-463 SKITFTSSEARFFL
+463 
-477 DEVKVKQVAV
+477 V
-487 ATPTITPNGGDVKVG
+487 ATPTITPNGGDVSVG

-526 TPGSEYAAATVGEL
+526 TPGSEYTATTVGAL

-612 EFSSDKNLTAEFSKE
+612 EFSSDKGLTAEFSKE

-638 TANNDKEIIGDKKT
+638 TANNDKEIKGDKKT

-686 CPLSVTYANGSN
+686 CPLCVTFSKGEN

-739 TIELTEPVLTETT
+739 TIELLNPTLTETT
-752 EGATVDPKQIE
+752 EGATIDPKQIE

-787 ETFADAAG
+787 KTFADAAG

-815 VVGIVSYYGYSEAE
+815 VVGIVSYYGYSGAVP
-829 AATQVYPLAFLTAP
+829 ATQVYPLAFLTAP

-863 DKVLTEEATEVKDA
+863 DKVLTEDGSFEDINA

-894 VSAETGSSTAT
+894 DSTGSSVLTKT
-905 VESGAEIVGLIKGE
+905 VESGTEIGFTDGE
-919 VYELTVC
+919 YCMLTVC
-926 AVKGGYKSAS
+926 VVKGGYKSAS
-936 RQYTFTITGSTSSV
+936 RKYEFGIGKTSSV
-950 SSMSAEGVKV
+950 SSMSVEGVKV
-960 FATEGGVEVVAAEA
+960 FAAEGGVEVVADEAAE
-974 TDVAVYTVAG
+974 VAVYTAAG

-993 EDSTLVNVAPG
+993 EGSTLVNVAPG

>member
-22 AEKTVTWNF
+22 AEVTD
-31 AGRKSGTG
+31 
-39 ATTSCELKVQSGSA
+39 V
-53 SGTWKIT
+53 IT
-60 ASKKFSAQTGRGS
+60 ASNLKATGTTYVLFSNVKVTSEASYSGQSAQTGNNTGIIQLNNTKKNSHNIGIVS
-73 TSVTLGSKNDP
+73 TVSGGLIKSVSIEVDNSNANTYSVYAKKTAYSAIEDLYNDP
-84 CTDAKL
+84 KQGNL
-90 ELTNSPI
+90 IL
-97 PEGAQIKKV
+97 
-106 SITAKTNNAN
+106 
-116 GATFGLQIGGVSSET
+116 
-131 TLTFD
+131 
-136 KTKTTQ
+136 
-142 EFTESKVGN
+142 ESK
-151 VVLVINT
+151 
-158 LNQSNVSL
+158 
-166 YSISITY
+166 
-173 EEVAETKCAKPTFN
+173 
-187 LENGKTYT
+187 
-195 DAQTLVITSTTADAT
+195 ST
-210 IHYTINRGEEKTG
+210 
-223 QPAEFTENGEYTVD
+223 
-237 AWATKDNLTES
+237 
-248 DHASIKFTIAKKC
+248 
-261 AAPTFTPAA
+261 
-270 GFLKLGNAITF
+270 
-281 TSATADA
+281 
-288 EVYYQYSYNG
+288 
-298 GEYTSFVKG
+298 
-307 TSFTP
+307 
-312 DKEGTY
+312 
-318 KIIAKATKTGLEDGV
+318 
-333 SGEQI
+333 
-338 YEVGNLVF
+338 
-346 YESFDKN
+346 
-353 DGTGGNDGKWSGSIA
+353 GSV
-368 SNDIQYD
+368 D
-375 VTGWTCQNASGANKC
+375 VTGEYYYIGIR
-390 AKFGTSSKKGTATTP
+390 SKKG
-405 ALTDLE
+405 
-411 GDAILTFKA
+411 
-420 APWNT
+420 
-425 EGGKMSVTISDG
+425 V
-437 TIETSEFELIN
+437 
-448 NTFTEYSVKISGGAT
+448 VKIK
-463 SKITFTSSEARFFL
+463 KITITYINSS
-477 DEVKVKQVAV
+477 VS
-487 ATPTITPNGGDVKVG
+487 TPTITPNGGDVKVG
-502 DKITFATKTDGAT
+502 DKITFATKTEGAT
-515 LSYSTDGGQTW
+515 LSYSTDEGKTW
-526 TPGSEYAAATVGEL
+526 TPGSEYTAAAVGAL
-540 NLWVKATKGSDESAV
+540 NLWVKAIKDSDESAV

-578 KTAKTGELFGTMT
+578 KKAKTGELFGTMT

-612 EFSSDKNLTAEFSKE
+612 EFSSDKGLTAEFSKE

-638 TANNDKEIIGDKKT
+638 TANNDKEITGDKKT

-686 CPLSVTYANGSN
+686 CPLSVTFSKGEN

-739 TIELTEPVLTETT
+739 TTIELTEPVLTETT

-763 IAAISADNQNQFVII
+763 ISAIKADNQNQYVII

-787 ETFADAAG
+787 ETFADAVG
-795 NTVDMYDKKFCTV
+795 NTVDMFDKKFCTV

-815 VVGIVSYYGYSEAE
+815 VVGIVSYYKPKKAE
-829 AATQVYPLAFLTAP
+829 AATQVYPLAFLTTP

-960 FATEGGVEVVAAEA
+960 FAAEGGVEVVADEAAE
-974 TDVAVYTVAG
+974 VAVYTAAG

-993 EDSTLVNVAPG
+993 EGSTLVNVAPG

>member
-22 AEKTVTWNF
+22 AEKTVTYTFTSKTWAAAEGNWNSLKEGDSKVTRGV
-31 AGRKSGTG
+31 AVTKAVSG
-39 ATTSCELKVQSGSA
+39 ASAESPSGFS
-53 SGTWKIT
+53 KIT
-60 ASKKFSAQTGRGS
+60 SVNMVWSTSGKGAGTINMYISDNKVGSKTVGKSMSNQKFSVVTDPS
-73 TSVTLGSKNDP
+73 NTSGVVKFDVT
-84 CTDAKL
+84 CTAG
-90 ELTNSPI
+90 TI
-97 PEGAQIKKV
+97 YIK
-106 SITAKTNNAN
+106 
-116 GATFGLQIGGVSSET
+116 
-131 TLTFD
+131 
-136 KTKTTQ
+136 
-142 EFTESKVGN
+142 
-151 VVLVINT
+151 
-158 LNQSNVSL
+158 
-166 YSISITY
+166 SISITY
-173 EEVAETKCAKPTFN
+173 EEGAETKCAT
-187 LENGKTYT
+187 
-195 DAQTLVITSTTADAT
+195 
-210 IHYTINRGEEKTG
+210 
-223 QPAEFTENGEYTVD
+223 
-237 AWATKDNLTES
+237 
-248 DHASIKFTIAKKC
+248 
-261 AAPTFTPAA
+261 PTFTPAA
-270 GFLKLGNAITF
+270 GYLKLGNAITF
-281 TSATADA
+281 TSATVDA

-333 SGEQI
+333 SEEQI

-353 DGTGGNDGKWSGSIA
+353 DGTGGNDGQWNGNIA
-368 SNDIQYD
+368 TNDIQYD
-375 VTGWTCQNASGANKC
+375 VAGWTCENEKGANMC
-390 AKFGTSSKKGTATTP
+390 ARFGTSGKKGTATTP

-463 SKITFTSSEARFFL
+463 SKITFTSSEDRFFL

-487 ATPTITPNGGDVKVG
+487 ATPTITPNGGDVNVG

-515 LSYSTDGGQTW
+515 LSYSTDEGKNW
-526 TPGSEYAAATVGEL
+526 TPGSEYTATTVGAL

-638 TANNDKEIIGDKKT
+638 TANNDKEIKGDKKT

-815 VVGIVSYYGYSEAE
+815 VVGIVSYFGYSGAVP
-829 AATQVYPLAFLTAP
+829 ATQVYPLAFLTAP

-856 MPWLAAN
+856 RPWLAAN
-863 DKVLTEEATEVKDA
+863 DIVLTEDGSFEEMNA

-887 AQIEYTL
+887 AHIEYTL
-894 VSAETGSSTAT
+894 DSGEPSPSTAT
-905 VESGAEIVGLIKGE
+905 VESGTEIGFTDGE
-919 VYELTVC
+919 SYMLTVC

-936 RQYTFTITGSTSSV
+936 REYLFSIGKTSSV
-950 SSMSAEGVKV
+950 SSMSAEGVKA
-960 FATEGGVEVVAAEA
+960 FAAEGGVEVVADEAAE
-974 TDVAVYTVAG
+974 VAVYTVAG

-993 EDSTLVNVAPG
+993 EGNTLVNVAPG

>member
-22 AEKTVTWNF
+22 AEVTD
-31 AGRKSGTG
+31 
-39 ATTSCELKVQSGSA
+39 V
-53 SGTWKIT
+53 IT
-60 ASKKFSAQTGRGS
+60 ASNLKATGTTYVLFSNVKVTSEASYSGQSAQTGNNTGIIQLNSKKKNSRNIGIVS
-73 TSVTLGSKNDP
+73 TVSGGLIKSVSIEVDNSNANTYSVYAKKTAYSAIEDLYNDP
-84 CTDAKL
+84 KQGNLIL
-90 ELTNSPI
+90 ESKSTGSLDVAGEYYYIGIRSKS
-97 PEGAQIKKV
+97 GAVKIKK
-106 SITAKTNNAN
+106 IT
-116 GATFGLQIGGVSSET
+116 
-131 TLTFD
+131 
-136 KTKTTQ
+136 
-142 EFTESKVGN
+142 
-151 VVLVINT
+151 
-158 LNQSNVSL
+158 
-166 YSISITY
+166 ITY
-173 EEVAETKCAKPTFN
+173 VN
-187 LENGKTYT
+187 
-195 DAQTLVITSTTADAT
+195 
-210 IHYTINRGEEKTG
+210 
-223 QPAEFTENGEYTVD
+223 
-237 AWATKDNLTES
+237 
-248 DHASIKFTIAKKC
+248 
-261 AAPTFTPAA
+261 
-270 GFLKLGNAITF
+270 
-281 TSATADA
+281 
-288 EVYYQYSYNG
+288 
-298 GEYTSFVKG
+298 
-307 TSFTP
+307 
-312 DKEGTY
+312 
-318 KIIAKATKTGLEDGV
+318 
-333 SGEQI
+333 
-338 YEVGNLVF
+338 
-346 YESFDKN
+346 
-353 DGTGGNDGKWSGSIA
+353 
-368 SNDIQYD
+368 
-375 VTGWTCQNASGANKC
+375 
-390 AKFGTSSKKGTATTP
+390 SS
-405 ALTDLE
+405 
-411 GDAILTFKA
+411 
-420 APWNT
+420 
-425 EGGKMSVTISDG
+425 
-437 TIETSEFELIN
+437 
-448 NTFTEYSVKISGGAT
+448 
-463 SKITFTSSEARFFL
+463 
-477 DEVKVKQVAV
+477 V
-487 ATPTITPNGGDVKVG
+487 ATPTITPNGGDVSVG

-526 TPGSEYAAATVGEL
+526 TPGSEYTATTVGAL

-638 TANNDKEIIGDKKT
+638 TANNDKEIKGDKKT

-815 VVGIVSYYGYSEAE
+815 VVGIVSYFGYSGAVP
-829 AATQVYPLAFLTAP
+829 ATQVYPLAFLTAP

-856 MPWLAAN
+856 MSWLAAN
-863 DKVLTEEATEVKDA
+863 DKVLTEDGSFEDINA

-894 VSAETGSSTAT
+894 DSGEPSPSTAT
-905 VESGAEIVGLIKGE
+905 VESGTEIGFTDGE
-919 VYELTVC
+919 SYMLTVC

-936 RQYTFTITGSTSSV
+936 REYMFSIGKTSSV

-960 FATEGGVEVVAAEA
+960 FAAEGGVEVVAAEA

-993 EDSTLVNVAPG
+993 EGSTLVNVAPG

>member
-1 MKKFYFLF
+1 M
-9 LFALIASIGNLYA
+9 
-22 AEKTVTWNF
+22 
-31 AGRKSGTG
+31 
-39 ATTSCELKVQSGSA
+39 
-53 SGTWKIT
+53 
-60 ASKKFSAQTGRGS
+60 
-73 TSVTLGSKNDP
+73 
-84 CTDAKL
+84 
-90 ELTNSPI
+90 
-97 PEGAQIKKV
+97 
-106 SITAKTNNAN
+106 
-116 GATFGLQIGGVSSET
+116 
-131 TLTFD
+131 
-136 KTKTTQ
+136 
-142 EFTESKVGN
+142 
-151 VVLVINT
+151 
-158 LNQSNVSL
+158 
-166 YSISITY
+166 
-173 EEVAETKCAKPTFN
+173 
-187 LENGKTYT
+187 
-195 DAQTLVITSTTADAT
+195 
-210 IHYTINRGEEKTG
+210 
-223 QPAEFTENGEYTVD
+223 
-237 AWATKDNLTES
+237 
-248 DHASIKFTIAKKC
+248 
-261 AAPTFTPAA
+261 
-270 GFLKLGNAITF
+270 
-281 TSATADA
+281 
-288 EVYYQYSYNG
+288 
-298 GEYTSFVKG
+298 
-307 TSFTP
+307 
-312 DKEGTY
+312 
-318 KIIAKATKTGLEDGV
+318 
-333 SGEQI
+333 
-338 YEVGNLVF
+338 
-346 YESFDKN
+346 
-353 DGTGGNDGKWSGSIA
+353 
-368 SNDIQYD
+368 
-375 VTGWTCQNASGANKC
+375 
-390 AKFGTSSKKGTATTP
+390 
-405 ALTDLE
+405 
-411 GDAILTFKA
+411 
-420 APWNT
+420 
-425 EGGKMSVTISDG
+425 
-437 TIETSEFELIN
+437 
-448 NTFTEYSVKISGGAT
+448 
-463 SKITFTSSEARFFL
+463 
-477 DEVKVKQVAV
+477 
-487 ATPTITPNGGDVKVG
+487 KVG

-515 LSYSTDGGQTW
+515 LSYSTDEGKTW
-526 TPGSEYAAATVGEL
+526 TPGSEYAAATVGAL

-578 KTAKTGELFGTMT
+578 KTAATGELFGTMT

-686 CPLSVTYANGSN
+686 CPLSVTFSKGEN

-739 TIELTEPVLTETT
+739 TTIELTEPVLTETT

-763 IAAISADNQNQFVII
+763 IAAIKADNQNQYVII

-815 VVGIVSYYGYSEAE
+815 VVGIVSYYKPKKAE

-863 DKVLTEEATEVKDA
+863 DIVLTEDGSFEDINA

-894 VSAETGSSTAT
+894 DSTGSSVLTKT
-905 VESGAEIVGLIKGE
+905 VESGTEIGFTDGE
-919 VYELTVC
+919 YCMLTVC
-926 AVKGGYKSAS
+926 VVKGGYKSAS
-936 RQYTFTITGSTSSV
+936 REYLFSIGKTSSV
-950 SSMSAEGVKV
+950 SSMPSEGVKV
-960 FATEGGVEVVAAEA
+960 FAAEGGVEVVAAEA

-993 EDSTLVNVAPG
+993 EGSTLVNVAPG

>member
-22 AEKTVTWNF
+22 AEKTVTYTFTSKTWAAAEGNWNSLKGGYSKETRGV
-31 AGRKSGTG
+31 AVTKAVSG
-39 ATTSCELKVQSGSA
+39 ASAESPSGFS
-53 SGTWKIT
+53 KIT
-60 ASKKFSAQTGRGS
+60 SVNMVWSTSGKGAGTINMYISDNKVGSKTVEKSMSNQKFSVVTDPS
-73 TSVTLGSKNDP
+73 NTSGVVKFDVT
-84 CTDAKL
+84 CTAG
-90 ELTNSPI
+90 TI
-97 PEGAQIKKV
+97 YIK
-106 SITAKTNNAN
+106 
-116 GATFGLQIGGVSSET
+116 
-131 TLTFD
+131 
-136 KTKTTQ
+136 
-142 EFTESKVGN
+142 
-151 VVLVINT
+151 
-158 LNQSNVSL
+158 
-166 YSISITY
+166 SISITY
-173 EEVAETKCAKPTFN
+173 EEGAETKCAT
-187 LENGKTYT
+187 
-195 DAQTLVITSTTADAT
+195 
-210 IHYTINRGEEKTG
+210 
-223 QPAEFTENGEYTVD
+223 
-237 AWATKDNLTES
+237 
-248 DHASIKFTIAKKC
+248 
-261 AAPTFTPAA
+261 PTFTPAA
-270 GFLKLGNAITF
+270 GYLKLGNAITF

-312 DKEGTY
+312 DKEGTF
-318 KIIAKATKTGLEDGV
+318 KIIAKATKTGFEDGV
-333 SGEQI
+333 SEEQI

-353 DGTGGNDGKWSGSIA
+353 DGTGGNDGQWSGNIA
-368 SNDIQYD
+368 TNDIQYD
-375 VTGWTCQNASGANKC
+375 VTGWTCISENGANKC
-390 AKFGTSSKKGTATTP
+390 ARFGANKTKGKATTP
-405 ALTDLE
+405 ALAGLE

-420 APWNT
+420 APWGD
-425 EGGKMSVTISDG
+425 EGGKMTVSISNG
-437 TIETSEFELIN
+437 TIENSKFDLSN
-448 NTFTEYSVKISGGAT
+448 QTFTEYSVKIRGGAT
-463 SKITFTSSEARFFL
+463 SKITFTSSEDRFFL

-526 TPGSEYAAATVGEL
+526 TPGSEYTATTVGAL

-603 DVVIKKDGK
+603 DVVIKKGGK

-627 ITETGTYEIDV
+627 ITETGTYEIEV
-638 TANNDKEIIGDKKT
+638 IAMNDNEGITEDKKT

-815 VVGIVSYYGYSEAE
+815 VVGIVSYFGYSGAVP
-829 AATQVYPLAFLTAP
+829 ATQVYPLAFLTAP

-919 VYELTVC
+919 VYELTFC

-960 FATEGGVEVVAAEA
+960 FAAEGGVEVVAAEA
-974 TDVAVYTVAG
+974 TDVVVYTVAG

-993 EDSTLVNVAPG
+993 EGSTLVNVAPG